1 MASAAVNVVANVVAS
16 VVANAAAANVVATT
30 KVASAPVATAIM
42 TKIERFWQ
50 TMEKNTGKLT
60 QPERYEA
67 HGSPAYIK
75 KFIAMG
81 GGPRM
86 GSTLEQYARFNFPL
100 LRKRN
105 KGKGENGYDQ
115 IIPFPANPVR
125 DIYVEQKSS
134 GHWGEDDYKWQ
145 HVESK
150 HKWDVLLLCGIDYT
164 DIRIWVMDRATFNR
178 LIAAKKI
185 TNQGNKTA
193 DSSEGK
199 WFNYSDVK
207 DELKEIKTEADL
219 LQFAAA
225 IVLE

>member
-1 MASAAVNVVANVVAS
+1 MANVVAANVVAS
-16 VVANAAAANVVATT
+16 A
-30 KVASAPVATAIM
+30 ATAIM

-105 KGKGENGYDQ
+105 KGKGETGYDQ

-164 DIRIWVMDRATFNR
+164 DIRFWFMDRATFKR

-185 TNQGNKTA
+185 TNQGNKTS
-193 DSSEGK
+193 DSSEGM

-219 LQFAAA
+219 LEFAAA
-225 IVLE
+225 VVLE

>member
-1 MASAAVNVVANVVAS
+1 MASAAAS

-60 QPERYEA
+60 QHERYEA

-105 KGKGENGYDQ
+105 KGKGETGYDQ
-115 IIPFPANPVR
+115 IIPFPANLVR
-125 DIYVEQKSS
+125 DIYLEQKSS

-145 HVESK
+145 HVEIK
-150 HKWDVLLLCGIDYT
+150 HKWDGLLLVGIDYT

-193 DSSEGK
+193 DSSEGM

-225 IVLE
+225 VVLE

>member
-1 MASAAVNVVANVVAS
+1 MANVVAS
-16 VVANAAAANVVATT
+16 AA
-30 KVASAPVATAIM
+30 VASAAAPVATAIM

-105 KGKGENGYDQ
+105 KGKGETGYDQ
-115 IIPFPANPVR
+115 IIPSPVR

-164 DIRIWVMDRATFNR
+164 DIRFWFMDRATFIR

-185 TNQGNKTA
+185 TNQGNKTS
-193 DSSEGK
+193 DSSEGM

-225 IVLE
+225 VVLE